1 MNPGSS
7 TNPPYFP
14 TNTTSMPTNLSNSPF
29 LALRH
34 DDSCGRHKT
43 ESITSSSSNGKT
55 PFSSLG
61 GSSSTSYANT
71 NGHSNGI
78 TSNGQTGNTPY
89 TNGYPQPTHGGDDFI
104 KLDAPQ
110 QDVLLLHGPRQKYSL
125 EKAQQI
131 PELRADRE
139 ILIQVLAVGLN
150 PVDWKGADYG
160 KSPCWKR
167 QGPIASGIPPVYAT
181 LD

>member
-1 MNPGSS
+1 
-7 TNPPYFP
+7 
-14 TNTTSMPTNLSNSPF
+14 MPTNLSNSPF
-29 LALRH
+29 LALRN
-34 DDSCGRHKT
+34 DDNCGRHKT
-43 ESITSSSSNGKT
+43 ESVTSSSSTGKT

-61 GSSSTSYANT
+61 GSSTTSNT
-71 NGHSNGI
+71 NGHSNGV

-89 TNGYPQPTHGGDDFI
+89 TNGYPQPTHGGDEFI

-150 PVDWKGADYG
+150 PIDWKGADYG
-160 KSPCWKR
+160 KSSSQTQKRPCYLR
-167 QGPIASGIPPVYAT
+167 IPMVCAI
-181 LD
+181 LG